1 MLTYWHHLKTR
12 RTLASL
18 TNEAAL
24 VLRDNGTGVL
34 MKFRTYTVK
43 GFSWNTINTVDTRR
57 PHLAKW
63 RVHRSTAHLSSALPK
78 EQGLDVVAMPMWRQP
93 AWARWLR
100 LLLTVLLWYLMGR
113 TFAALGADGET
124 AGMLATLLYPLVLL
138 LTPRLGPVEVR
149 SLEQLPLNSQNVAE
163 YAAQR
168 LAGAHPEAL
177 EAKPHRERV
186 LGRIAEIRAEY
197 GALKLDLL
205 ARIDEPALF
214 DGSEPLT
221 ARFLSA
227 LVEADDVADEL
238 PLPQLEALASR
249 LEVSFEVA
257 KAHARTVGIHHV
269 PDDRRDDARRASK
282 VARLARSATSD
293 GERRAAVAQLGRIL
307 DGMALHYMPASVE
320 TLAIEQG

>member
-1 MLTYWHHLKTR
+1 MLTYWHRLNTR
-12 RTLASL
+12 RTLGEL
-18 TNEAAL
+18 KNEAAL
-24 VLRDNGTGVL
+24 AVRDNGTGVL
-34 MKFRTYTVK
+34 MKFRTYTAK
-43 GFSWNTINTVDTRR
+43 GFSWSTITSVDTRR
-57 PHLAKW
+57 PYLAKW
-63 RVHRSTAHLSSALPK
+63 RAHWPSAHLSAVLPA
-78 EQGLDVVAMPMWRQP
+78 EPRLDVVAMPMWRQP

-100 LLLTVLLWYLMGR
+100 FLLTVLLWYLIGK
-113 TFAALGADGET
+113 TSAALGADGET
-124 AGMLATLLYPLVLL
+124 AGAIATLLYPLVLL
-138 LTPRLGPVEVR
+138 LTPRIGPIEVR
-149 SLEQLPLNSQNVAE
+149 SLEQLPLNSRNVVE

-269 PDDRRDDARRASK
+269 PEDRRDDARRAAK
-282 VARLARSATSD
+282 VARLARAATSD

-320 TLAIEQG
+320 TLAIEQS